1 MKVAEVMNR
10 RVHEVG
16 PETSLCEVL
25 QLLLRF
31 HLNDVVVVRNGSELA
46 GIVTYSDLFRKLLPT
61 QQEFMK
67 YCEHIRKRV

>member
-10 RVHEVG
+10 SVHEVG
-16 PETSLCEVL
+16 LETSLCEVL
-25 QLLLRF
+25 RLLLRY
-31 HLNDVVVVRNGSELA
+31 HLNDVVVVKDGNKLA